1 MDERAPVWYNY
12 SNQTKTSQGGT
23 SMEMKKGQ
31 LKELEEK
38 KLHEDELEEV
48 AGGGD
53 DKKEIVET
61 EVQAKRRKG
70 HLAFLAKKNN

>member
-1 MDERAPVWYNY
+1 
-12 SNQTKTSQGGT
+12 
-23 SMEMKKGQ
+23 MEMKKGQ

>member
-1 MDERAPVWYNY
+1 LA
-12 SNQTKTSQGGT
+12 
-23 SMEMKKGQ
+23 
-31 LKELEEK
+31 LEE
-38 KLHEDELEEV
+38 EEV